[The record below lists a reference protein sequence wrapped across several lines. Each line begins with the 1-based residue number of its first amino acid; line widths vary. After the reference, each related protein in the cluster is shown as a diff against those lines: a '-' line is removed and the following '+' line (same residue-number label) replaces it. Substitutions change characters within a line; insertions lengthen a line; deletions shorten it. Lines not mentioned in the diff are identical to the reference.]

1 MGNDLFEDDS
11 EDEGKIE
18 VKIEEISA
26 NEGETTPQINLPKKG
41 KKPRK
46 PLSDARKA
54 QLREQLKRGRET
66 SLKKRQEGK
75 KKKGLMKVKKEE
87 VKIAVATTPPIENK
101 VAPSYNIINNDND
114 LEEKIT
120 VKIMKRLKKEAE
132 EEKKNNELIYL
143 RKQVEELKTLKA
155 KPKKLETIPEEPPV
169 KKVVKDK
176 PPEPP
181 TQQVYNKFSPN
192 HFMFSNVNPYN

>member
-18 VKIEEISA
+18 VKVEEISQ
-26 NEGETTPQINLPKKG
+26 NEGETTPEINLPKKG

-46 PLSDARKA
+46 PLSDERKA

-87 VKIAVATTPPIENK
+87 VNIATAATPPIEKK
-101 VAPSYNIINNDND
+101 VSPSYKIINNDND

-120 VKIMKRLKKEAE
+120 LKIMKRLKKEAE

-143 RKQVEELKTLKA
+143 RKQVEELKT
-155 KPKKLETIPEEPPV
+155 KPKKLETIAEEPPT

-181 TQQVYNKFSPN
+181 TQHVYNKFSPN
-192 HFMFSNVNPYN
+192 HFMFSNINPYN

>member
-18 VKIEEISA
+18 VKVEEISQ
-26 NEGETTPQINLPKKG
+26 NEGETTPQTNLPKKG

-46 PLSDARKA
+46 PLSDERKA

-75 KKKGLMKVKKEE
+75 KKKGLMKVKKDE
-87 VKIAVATTPPIENK
+87 VNIAVTATPPIEKK
-101 VAPSYNIINNDND
+101 VNIINNDND

-120 VKIMKRLKKEAE
+120 LKIMKRLKKEAE
-132 EEKKNNELIYL
+132 EEKKNNELISL
-143 RKQVEELKTLKA
+143 RKQVEELKTP
-155 KPKKLETIPEEPPV
+155 KPKKLEPIAEEPPT

-181 TQQVYNKFSPN
+181 TQHVYNKFSPN
-192 HFMFSNVNPYN
+192 HFMFSNINPYN